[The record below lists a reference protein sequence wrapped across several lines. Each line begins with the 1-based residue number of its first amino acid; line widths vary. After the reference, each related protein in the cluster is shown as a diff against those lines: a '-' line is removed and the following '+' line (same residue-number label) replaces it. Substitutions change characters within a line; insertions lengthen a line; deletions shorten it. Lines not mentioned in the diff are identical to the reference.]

1 MNSDEHR
8 GWKALC
14 DRRKSLGYS
23 SLSDGERVWLNVR
36 WLIDSVE
43 NGGLISYFYN
53 SAADMFADCQGALLE
68 LSAHDVLLRVKSVA
82 ALFGAQVPATVVARN
97 EVIDAWPDDEGP
109 HHQLLTRIDE
119 ELMPM
124 MTELENQLRT
134 FLIRAGLLS

>member
-8 GWKALC
+8 GWQALC
-14 DRRKSLGYS
+14 GRRKISGYS

-53 SAADMFADCQGALLE
+53 SAADTFADCLGALRE
-68 LSAHDVLLRVKSVA
+68 LSAHDVLLRVEQVA
-82 ALFGAQVPATVVARN
+82 ALFGAEVPATVVARN
-97 EVIDAWPDDEGP
+97 DVIDAWPDDEGRD
-109 HHQLLTRIDE
+109 QLLERIDE

-124 MTELENQLRT
+124 MPELEDQLRT
-134 FLIRAGLLS
+134 FLIRVGLSA